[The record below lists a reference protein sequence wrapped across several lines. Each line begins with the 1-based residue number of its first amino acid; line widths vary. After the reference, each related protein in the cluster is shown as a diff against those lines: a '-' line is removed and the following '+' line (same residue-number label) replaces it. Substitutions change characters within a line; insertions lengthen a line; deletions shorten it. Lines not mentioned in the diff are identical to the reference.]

1 MADAKGVEEMT
12 DGQRDS
18 LLNEAQ
24 KKDLEKEKEKNLSA
38 EEDPHQRAYYLAQIP
53 LTEEKMA
60 ESNQILDDGLL
71 HAGIIL
77 KDKLDDPGRKRTHV
91 AATGKEERCI
101 RTSR

>member
-1 MADAKGVEEMT
+1 MT
-12 DGQRDS
+12 DEQRDS

-24 KKDLEKEKEKNLSA
+24 KALEKEKEKNLSA

-71 HAGIIL
+71 PCRRRSGKKH
-77 KDKLDDPGRKRTHV
+77 KLNDLTKANAYL
-91 AATGKEERCI
+91 AATGKEERSI
-101 RTSR
+101 QTSR